1 MNYSVSVTKEKEH
14 SYFHE
19 FILMTSVAMSFAFI
33 GSGELFGAIN
43 LGLMAYLMCS
53 SGWRS

>member
-43 LGLMAYLMCS
+43 LGFMAYLMCS